1 MNELIQSRPI
11 KVSFNRSLVLWADQR
26 ILWLAEHW
34 LAVFNGFFALYVG
47 LAFLAP
53 VLLAYGYANIANV
66 IYAVYRLDCHQL
78 PSRSYFIAGEQVAF
92 CHRHV
97 AMYGTLLVAGLLF
110 NGVRRRLKPPPLR
123 WYVFF
128 LVPIAVD
135 GGLATASGWLHFMPI
150 GRLWAIGLIAMG
162 ITSAILHSRHYLTWH
177 SYLFFAF
184 GPLSLIYLQYFGP
197 YQSNWTLRTLTGLIF
212 GLGTVWYVYPNL
224 EKYFHKV
231 RHQVHSKLAGASL
244 IE

>member
-1 MNELIQSRPI
+1 MNELIQNHPARTH
-11 KVSFNRSLVLWADQR
+11 FRHSLILWANRR
-26 ILWLAEHW
+26 ILWLAKHW
-34 LAVFNGFFALYVG
+34 LAVVNGFFAIYVG

-53 VLLAYGYANIANV
+53 VLLAYGYANIANT
-66 IYAVYRLDCHQL
+66 IYAIYRLDCHQL

-97 AMYGTLLVAGLLF
+97 PMYGTLLVGGLLF
-110 NGVRRRLKPPPLR
+110 NFVRPRLKPPALR

-135 GGLATASGWLHFMPI
+135 AGMAMASEWLHFMPMAT
-150 GRLWAIGLIAMG
+150 LWTIGLIAMG

-177 SYLFFAF
+177 SYLFFAA

-197 YQSNWTLRTLTGLIF
+197 YQSNWTLRTITGLIF
-212 GLGTVWYVYPNL
+212 GFGTVWYAYPHL
-224 EKYFHKV
+224 EGYFRKV
-231 RHQVHSKLAGASL
+231 RHQLNIKLARASL
-244 IE
+244 T

>member
-53 VLLAYGYANIANV
+53 VLLAYGYPSIANM

-78 PSRSYFIAGEQVAF
+78 PSRSYFVAGEQVAF

-97 AMYGTLLVAGLLF
+97 SMYGTLLVGGLLF
-110 NGVRRRLKPPPLR
+110 SFVRSPLKPPPLR
-123 WYVFF
+123 WAVFF

-135 GGLATASGWLHFMPI
+135 GGLGLASEWLHFMPMSMV
-150 GRLWAIGLIAMG
+150 WAIGLIAMG

-177 SYLFFAF
+177 SYLFFAA
-184 GPLSLIYLQYFGP
+184 GPLSLIYLQYFGL
-197 YQSNWTLRTLTGLIF
+197 YQSNWSLRTITGIIF
-212 GLGTVWYVYPNL
+212 GLGTIWYGYPHL
-224 EKYFHKV
+224 EAYFRKV
-231 RHQVHSKLAGASL
+231 RYQINLKLGRASL
-244 IE
+244 A